1 MVAPATDSPLGS
13 TPWPPLPGAR
23 SPRPRR
29 GGGGPEARKAA
40 SAARVGLREA
50 AAIAAAAAGR
60 QRHLEGGGGKG
71 RRAPGRLRVRGGLCP
86 LGPAGLPSGTHPV
99 QQVTDQDCPQKNPG

>member
-50 AAIAAAAAGR
+50 AAIAAVAAAGR
-60 QRHLEGGGGKG
+60 QRHLVGGGGKG
-71 RRAPGRLRVRGGLCP
+71 RREPCRLRVRGGLC
-86 LGPAGLPSGTHPV
+86 LGALAG
-99 QQVTDQDCPQKNPG
+99 KPGGPTQFNR